1 MDIMKR
7 ALQSLFNHQD
17 LNHAQMTEVM
27 RCIMTGDAT
36 EAQIGAFLAALRM
49 KGETV
54 TEITAAAE
62 VMRALATPVKLDNND
77 IVDIVGTGGDGL
89 HTFNISTACSL
100 VVAAAGAKV
109 AKHGNRSVSSS
120 SGSADLLEMAGVN
133 LELNPTQVAACVQ
146 QVGLGFMF
154 APMHHSAMK
163 YAITPRKEMGVRTI
177 FNILGPLTNPAGAK
191 KQLLGVFSP
200 DLVYPL
206 AEVLRNLGSERVM
219 VVCADDG
226 MDEISLAVPT
236 QVAELKDG
244 KIESY
249 TITPE
254 DMGIERQALDSLV
267 VDGVSQ
273 SLEIVCGILQ
283 DRAGAARDIVV
294 LNSAAAL
301 YVAGLAE
308 DLPTAAKLASMTI
321 ASGDASNK
329 LSELIRFTQV
339 V

>member
-1 MDIMKR
+1 MDTMKR

-17 LNHAQMTEVM
+17 LSHEQMTEIM

-62 VMRALATPVKLDNND
+62 VMRALATPVKVDSSEV
-77 IVDIVGTGGDGL
+77 IDIVGTGGDGL
-89 HTFNISTACSL
+89 NTFNISTATSL

-133 LELNPTQVAACVQ
+133 LELSPEQVGTCIQ
-146 QVGLGFMF
+146 QVGIGFMF
-154 APMHHSAMK
+154 APAHHSAMK

-177 FNILGPLTNPAGAK
+177 FNVLGPLTNPAGAK

-226 MDEISLAVPT
+226 MDEISLAAPT

-254 DMGIERQALDSLV
+254 DMGIQTQSLDSLL
-267 VDGVSQ
+267 VDDASQ
-273 SLEIVCGILQ
+273 SLETVCGVLQ
-283 DRAGAARDIVV
+283 DRENAARDIVV

-308 DLPTAAKLASMTI
+308 DLPTAAKLAAMTI
-321 ASGDASNK
+321 QSGDASNK
-329 LSELIRFTQV
+329 LSELVHFTQV
-339 V
+339 I

>member
-1 MDIMKR
+1 MKR

-17 LNHAQMTEVM
+17 LDYEQMSEIM
-27 RCIMTGDAT
+27 HCIMTGNAT

-54 TEITAAAE
+54 TEISAAAE
-62 VMRALATPVKLDNND
+62 VMRALATPVKADTDN
-77 IVDIVGTGGDGL
+77 IIDIVGTGGDGL
-89 HTFNISTACSL
+89 CTFNISTACSL

-109 AKHGNRSVSSS
+109 AKHGNRSVSSR

-133 LELNPTQVAACVQ
+133 LELTPNQVAACIK

-177 FNILGPLTNPAGAK
+177 FNVLGPLTNPAGAK

-206 AEVLRNLGSERVM
+206 AEVLCNLGSERVM

-236 QVAELKDG
+236 QVAELKEG

-254 DMGIERQALDSLV
+254 DMGIERQALDSLI
-267 VDGVSQ
+267 VDDVSQ
-273 SLEIVCGILQ
+273 SLEMICGVLQ
-283 DRAGAARDIVV
+283 DRPGPARDIVV

-329 LSELIRFTQV
+329 LAELVRFTQII
-339 V
+339 